1 MRNREYRRGTPAY
14 RLAKAQG
21 RLPSQI
27 AAKKK
32 AAPETL
38 PRKTDLSA
46 TRVEPA
52 ASTPTR
58 TQSPVLAGRQR
69 ALEARLKRAAE
80 KKAAAQAQPTRPQSP
95 VMAGRQRALEARRKR
110 AAEKAK
116 EKASAK
122 AKQTAA
128 KSKEPKRRT
137 NESITT
143 FRQRLAKYRREN
155 KS

>member
-1 MRNREYRRGTPAY
+1 MYKRNKNVKSGASIRARFQA
-14 RLAKAQG
+14 
-21 RLPSQI
+21 SQ
-27 AAKKK
+27 KKK
-32 AAPETL
+32 TAPETL

-58 TQSPVLAGRQR
+58 TQSPVLAFRQR
-69 ALEARLKRAAE
+69 ALEARRKREAE
-80 KKAAAQAQPTRPQSP
+80 KKAEAQAQPTRPQSP
-95 VMAGRQRALEARRKR
+95 VMASRQRSLEARRKR
-110 AAEKAK
+110 EAEKAK
-116 EKASAK
+116 EKESAK

-128 KSKEPKRRT
+128 KSKEPKRRA
-137 NESITT
+137 NESITA

>member
-1 MRNREYRRGTPAY
+1 MRKQVFRRGTAAY

-27 AAKKK
+27 ASKKAAKKK
-32 AAPETL
+32 AASETL

-69 ALEARLKRAAE
+69 ALEAR
-80 KKAAAQAQPTRPQSP
+80 
-95 VMAGRQRALEARRKR
+95 RKR

-116 EKASAK
+116 EKESAK